1 VEDGKCNLIARKW
14 EGVIRSELEV
24 DKEFIII
31 ISVYGEQGGKNLIEC
46 LDAMMEAEGEKN
58 VIIRGGGGL
67 T

>member
-1 VEDGKCNLIARKW
+1 
-14 EGVIRSELEV
+14 VIRSKLEV

-46 LDAMMEAEGEKN
+46 LDVMTEAEGEEN
-58 VIIRGGGGL
+58 VIIRGKGGIS